1 MWNLHGTEKNGST
14 YWMFH
19 SDFWENGSITNEKK
33 QKWKKERENKFQK
46 SFYVDLTSIIQIIN
60 YF

>member
-1 MWNLHGTEKNGST
+1 
-14 YWMFH
+14 MFH
-19 SDFWENGSITNEKK
+19 SDFWKNGSITNEKK